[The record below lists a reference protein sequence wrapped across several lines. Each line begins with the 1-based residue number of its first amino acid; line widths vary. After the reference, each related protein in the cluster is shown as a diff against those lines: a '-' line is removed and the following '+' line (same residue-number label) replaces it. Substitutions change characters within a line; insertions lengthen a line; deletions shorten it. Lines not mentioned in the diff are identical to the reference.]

1 MKVKE
6 GERVFETMKRILDM
20 AGKYRRYITSGIVIS
35 LFHSLFSAMDLLAIL
50 YLSYHLNDLNIQKIG
65 NVTVIVLVGL
75 IGKIICKWKIT
86 EHISGSSYDIFYE
99 KRLEVG
105 KRLKKAPMGYFSEK
119 NLGEIQVAATT
130 NMNELESSAMSV
142 VENILGSLIYVAICT
157 CVLLVFS
164 WQIGLVTLLGLVI
177 GIFLLSVVQAK
188 AKQAMPL
195 RFEVQEEMTEK
206 TLEFIQ
212 GNMVMRLF
220 GVGEDSLKR
229 VQDAFHQKRKA
240 DIYLENAAIWPISF
254 YKYTFRIASCAVVLI
269 ASLLY
274 MQESMSFPIC
284 VMLMFAAFLVYSQMD
299 GLASNI
305 ALLRIVDTSLGRVEK
320 VLNIPEMSG
329 SMCVDNLS
337 NNHIELRNVS
347 FSYDNRTII
356 HEVSLFIPEKSVTAI
371 VGHSGSGKTTLCNL
385 IARFWDVQQGE
396 VLVGGHNV
404 KRISSEELMKKI
416 SIVFQN
422 VYLFQDTIENNIKF
436 GEPNA
441 SHEDVVDAAKKAC
454 CHEFIMQLANGYQT
468 IIGEGGST
476 LSGGEKQRI
485 SIARAILKDADTL
498 LRLYGKRIPNDMVKS
513 MLNAFIHSSKGA
525 KYEPEPYIG
534 DIRLL
539 LAKEQYFPV
548 RNLTEKAIQFWKDIC
563 IGNLQ
568 TMTILGNHFT
578 CIEDE
583 KNAAMVANL
592 ILKHI

>member
-1 MKVKE
+1 
-6 GERVFETMKRILDM
+6 M

-305 ALLRIVDTSLGRVEK
+305 ALLRIVDTSLGSVEK

-441 SHEDVVDAAKKAC
+441 SNEDVVDAAKKAC

-485 SIARAILKDADTL
+485 SIARAILKDAPIVILDEATSSVDLENQHALLTAINELTKGKTL
-498 LRLYGKRIPNDMVKS
+498 ITIAHRLETVRDADQIIVLDEGRIVQQGTHEALIQQDGIYRR
-513 MLNAFIHSSKGA
+513 FIEVRQMTSS
-525 KYEPEPYIG
+525 
-534 DIRLL
+534 
-539 LAKEQYFPV
+539 
-548 RNLTEKAIQFWKDIC
+548 WK
-563 IGNLQ
+563 L
-568 TMTILGNHFT
+568 
-578 CIEDE
+578 
-583 KNAAMVANL
+583 
-592 ILKHI
+592 

>member
-1 MKVKE
+1 
-6 GERVFETMKRILDM
+6 M

-485 SIARAILKDADTL
+485 SIARAILKDAPIVILDEATSSVDLENQHALLTAINELTKGKTL
-498 LRLYGKRIPNDMVKS
+498 ITIAHRLETVRDADQIIVLDEGRIVQQGTHEALIQQDGIYRR
-513 MLNAFIHSSKGA
+513 FIEVRQMTSS
-525 KYEPEPYIG
+525 
-534 DIRLL
+534 
-539 LAKEQYFPV
+539 
-548 RNLTEKAIQFWKDIC
+548 WK
-563 IGNLQ
+563 L
-568 TMTILGNHFT
+568 
-578 CIEDE
+578 
-583 KNAAMVANL
+583 
-592 ILKHI
+592 

>member
-404 KRISSEELMKKI
+404 ERISSEELMKKI

-485 SIARAILKDADTL
+485 SIARAILKDAPIVILDEATSSVDLENQHALLTAINELTKGKTL
-498 LRLYGKRIPNDMVKS
+498 ITIAHRLETVRDADQIIVLDEGRIVQQGTHEALIQQDGIYRR
-513 MLNAFIHSSKGA
+513 FIEVRQMTSS
-525 KYEPEPYIG
+525 
-534 DIRLL
+534 
-539 LAKEQYFPV
+539 
-548 RNLTEKAIQFWKDIC
+548 WK
-563 IGNLQ
+563 L
-568 TMTILGNHFT
+568 
-578 CIEDE
+578 
-583 KNAAMVANL
+583 
-592 ILKHI
+592 

>member
-1 MKVKE
+1 
-6 GERVFETMKRILDM
+6 
-20 AGKYRRYITSGIVIS
+20 
-35 LFHSLFSAMDLLAIL
+35 
-50 YLSYHLNDLNIQKIG
+50 
-65 NVTVIVLVGL
+65 
-75 IGKIICKWKIT
+75 
-86 EHISGSSYDIFYE
+86 
-99 KRLEVG
+99 
-105 KRLKKAPMGYFSEK
+105 MGYFSEK

-485 SIARAILKDADTL
+485 SIARAILKDAPIVILDEATSSVDLENQHALLTAINELTKGKTL
-498 LRLYGKRIPNDMVKS
+498 ITIAHRLETVRDADQIIVLDEGRIVQQGTHEALIQQDGIYRR
-513 MLNAFIHSSKGA
+513 FIEVRQMTSS
-525 KYEPEPYIG
+525 
-534 DIRLL
+534 
-539 LAKEQYFPV
+539 
-548 RNLTEKAIQFWKDIC
+548 WK
-563 IGNLQ
+563 L
-568 TMTILGNHFT
+568 
-578 CIEDE
+578 
-583 KNAAMVANL
+583 
-592 ILKHI
+592 

>member
-229 VQDAFHQKRKA
+229 VQDAFHQKRKV

-485 SIARAILKDADTL
+485 SIARAILKDAPIVILDEATSSVDLENQHALLTAINELTKGKTL
-498 LRLYGKRIPNDMVKS
+498 ITIAHRLETVRDADQIIVLDEGRIVQQGTHEALIQQDGIYRR
-513 MLNAFIHSSKGA
+513 FIEVRQMTSS
-525 KYEPEPYIG
+525 
-534 DIRLL
+534 
-539 LAKEQYFPV
+539 
-548 RNLTEKAIQFWKDIC
+548 WK
-563 IGNLQ
+563 L
-568 TMTILGNHFT
+568 
-578 CIEDE
+578 
-583 KNAAMVANL
+583 
-592 ILKHI
+592 

>member
-6 GERVFETMKRILDM
+6 GDRVFETMKRILDM

-485 SIARAILKDADTL
+485 SIARAILKDAPIVILDEATSSVDLENQHALLTAINELTKGKTL
-498 LRLYGKRIPNDMVKS
+498 ITIAHRLETVRDADQIIVLDEGRIVQQGTHEALIQQDGIYRR
-513 MLNAFIHSSKGA
+513 FIEVRQMTSS
-525 KYEPEPYIG
+525 
-534 DIRLL
+534 
-539 LAKEQYFPV
+539 
-548 RNLTEKAIQFWKDIC
+548 WK
-563 IGNLQ
+563 L
-568 TMTILGNHFT
+568 
-578 CIEDE
+578 
-583 KNAAMVANL
+583 
-592 ILKHI
+592 

>member
-320 VLNIPEMSG
+320 VLNITELSG

-485 SIARAILKDADTL
+485 SIARAILKDAPIVILDEATSSVDLENQHALLTAINELTKGKTL
-498 LRLYGKRIPNDMVKS
+498 ITIAHRLETVRDADQIIVLDEGRIVQQGTHEALIQQDGIYRR
-513 MLNAFIHSSKGA
+513 FIEVRQMTSS
-525 KYEPEPYIG
+525 
-534 DIRLL
+534 
-539 LAKEQYFPV
+539 
-548 RNLTEKAIQFWKDIC
+548 WK
-563 IGNLQ
+563 L
-568 TMTILGNHFT
+568 
-578 CIEDE
+578 
-583 KNAAMVANL
+583 
-592 ILKHI
+592 

>member
-284 VMLMFAAFLVYSQMD
+284 VMLMFAAFLVYSQID

-485 SIARAILKDADTL
+485 SIARAILKDAPIVILDEATSSVDLENQHALLTAINELTKGKTL
-498 LRLYGKRIPNDMVKS
+498 ITIAHRLETVRDADQIIVLDEGRIVQQGTHEALIQQDGIYRR
-513 MLNAFIHSSKGA
+513 FIEVRQMTSS
-525 KYEPEPYIG
+525 
-534 DIRLL
+534 
-539 LAKEQYFPV
+539 
-548 RNLTEKAIQFWKDIC
+548 WK
-563 IGNLQ
+563 L
-568 TMTILGNHFT
+568 
-578 CIEDE
+578 
-583 KNAAMVANL
+583 
-592 ILKHI
+592 

>member
-1 MKVKE
+1 MQECGKKTRRRLVKVKE

-485 SIARAILKDADTL
+485 SIARAILKDAPIVILDEATSSVDLENQHALLTAINELTKGKTL
-498 LRLYGKRIPNDMVKS
+498 ITIAHRLETVRDADQIIVLDEGRIVQQGTHEALIQQDGIYRR
-513 MLNAFIHSSKGA
+513 FIEVRQMTSS
-525 KYEPEPYIG
+525 
-534 DIRLL
+534 
-539 LAKEQYFPV
+539 
-548 RNLTEKAIQFWKDIC
+548 WK
-563 IGNLQ
+563 L
-568 TMTILGNHFT
+568 
-578 CIEDE
+578 
-583 KNAAMVANL
+583 
-592 ILKHI
+592 

>member
-105 KRLKKAPMGYFSEK
+105 KRLKKTPMGYFSEK

-485 SIARAILKDADTL
+485 SIARAILKDAPIVILDEATSSVDLENQHALLTAINELTKGKTL
-498 LRLYGKRIPNDMVKS
+498 ITIAHRLETVRDADQIIVLDEGRIVQQGTHEALIQQDGIYRR
-513 MLNAFIHSSKGA
+513 FIEVRQMTSS
-525 KYEPEPYIG
+525 
-534 DIRLL
+534 
-539 LAKEQYFPV
+539 
-548 RNLTEKAIQFWKDIC
+548 WK
-563 IGNLQ
+563 L
-568 TMTILGNHFT
+568 
-578 CIEDE
+578 
-583 KNAAMVANL
+583 
-592 ILKHI
+592 

>member
-347 FSYDNRTII
+347 FSYENRTII

-371 VGHSGSGKTTLCNL
+371 VGHSGSGKTKLCNL

-485 SIARAILKDADTL
+485 SIARAILKDAPIVILDEATSSVDLENQHALLTAINELTKGKTL
-498 LRLYGKRIPNDMVKS
+498 ITIAHRLETVRDADQIIVLDEGRIVQQGTHEALIQQDGIYRR
-513 MLNAFIHSSKGA
+513 FIEVRQMTSS
-525 KYEPEPYIG
+525 
-534 DIRLL
+534 
-539 LAKEQYFPV
+539 
-548 RNLTEKAIQFWKDIC
+548 WK
-563 IGNLQ
+563 L
-568 TMTILGNHFT
+568 
-578 CIEDE
+578 
-583 KNAAMVANL
+583 
-592 ILKHI
+592 

>member
-212 GNMVMRLF
+212 GTMVMRLF

-485 SIARAILKDADTL
+485 SIARAILKDAPIVILDEATSSVDLENQHALLTAINELTKGKTL
-498 LRLYGKRIPNDMVKS
+498 ITIAHRLETVRDADQIIVLDEGRIVQQGTHEALIQQDGIYRR
-513 MLNAFIHSSKGA
+513 FIEVRQMTSS
-525 KYEPEPYIG
+525 
-534 DIRLL
+534 
-539 LAKEQYFPV
+539 
-548 RNLTEKAIQFWKDIC
+548 WK
-563 IGNLQ
+563 L
-568 TMTILGNHFT
+568 
-578 CIEDE
+578 
-583 KNAAMVANL
+583 
-592 ILKHI
+592 

>member
-1 MKVKE
+1 
-6 GERVFETMKRILDM
+6 VFETMKRILDM

-485 SIARAILKDADTL
+485 SIARAILKDAPIVILDEATSSVDLENQHALLTAINELTKGKTL
-498 LRLYGKRIPNDMVKS
+498 ITIAHRLETVRDADQIIVLDEGRIVQQGTHEALIQQDGIYRR
-513 MLNAFIHSSKGA
+513 FIEVRQMTSS
-525 KYEPEPYIG
+525 
-534 DIRLL
+534 
-539 LAKEQYFPV
+539 
-548 RNLTEKAIQFWKDIC
+548 WK
-563 IGNLQ
+563 L
-568 TMTILGNHFT
+568 
-578 CIEDE
+578 
-583 KNAAMVANL
+583 
-592 ILKHI
+592 

>member
-164 WQIGLVTLLGLVI
+164 WQIGVVTLLGLVI

-485 SIARAILKDADTL
+485 SIARAILKDAPIVILDEATSSVDLENQHALLTAINELTKGKTL
-498 LRLYGKRIPNDMVKS
+498 ITIAHRLETVRDADQIIVLDEGRIVQQGTHEALIQQDGIYRR
-513 MLNAFIHSSKGA
+513 FIEVRQMTSS
-525 KYEPEPYIG
+525 
-534 DIRLL
+534 
-539 LAKEQYFPV
+539 
-548 RNLTEKAIQFWKDIC
+548 WK
-563 IGNLQ
+563 L
-568 TMTILGNHFT
+568 
-578 CIEDE
+578 
-583 KNAAMVANL
+583 
-592 ILKHI
+592 

>member
-1 MKVKE
+1 VKVKE

-485 SIARAILKDADTL
+485 SIARAILKDAPIVILDEATSSVDL
-498 LRLYGKRIPNDMVKS
+498 ENIPNGYICVYT
-513 MLNAFIHSSKGA
+513 LNIYAYWLSG
-525 KYEPEPYIG
+525 
-534 DIRLL
+534 
-539 LAKEQYFPV
+539 
-548 RNLTEKAIQFWKDIC
+548 RNTAQNHISGMRIIK
-563 IGNLQ
+563 
-568 TMTILGNHFT
+568 MILWSG
-578 CIEDE
+578 E
-583 KNAAMVANL
+583 
-592 ILKHI
+592 

>member
-142 VENILGSLIYVAICT
+142 VENILGSLIYVATCT

-274 MQESMSFPIC
+274 MQESM
-284 VMLMFAAFLVYSQMD
+284 
-299 GLASNI
+299 
-305 ALLRIVDTSLGRVEK
+305 
-320 VLNIPEMSG
+320 
-329 SMCVDNLS
+329 
-337 NNHIELRNVS
+337 
-347 FSYDNRTII
+347 
-356 HEVSLFIPEKSVTAI
+356 
-371 VGHSGSGKTTLCNL
+371 
-385 IARFWDVQQGE
+385 
-396 VLVGGHNV
+396 
-404 KRISSEELMKKI
+404 
-416 SIVFQN
+416 
-422 VYLFQDTIENNIKF
+422 
-436 GEPNA
+436 
-441 SHEDVVDAAKKAC
+441 
-454 CHEFIMQLANGYQT
+454 
-468 IIGEGGST
+468 
-476 LSGGEKQRI
+476 
-485 SIARAILKDADTL
+485 
-498 LRLYGKRIPNDMVKS
+498 
-513 MLNAFIHSSKGA
+513 
-525 KYEPEPYIG
+525 
-534 DIRLL
+534 
-539 LAKEQYFPV
+539 
-548 RNLTEKAIQFWKDIC
+548 
-563 IGNLQ
+563 
-568 TMTILGNHFT
+568 
-578 CIEDE
+578 
-583 KNAAMVANL
+583 
-592 ILKHI
+592 

>member
-284 VMLMFAAFLVYSQMD
+284 VMLMFSAFLVYSQMD

-485 SIARAILKDADTL
+485 SIARAILKDAPIVILDEATSSVDLENQHALLTAINELTKGKTL
-498 LRLYGKRIPNDMVKS
+498 ITIAHRLETVRDADQIIVLDEGRIVQQGTHEALIQQDGIYRR
-513 MLNAFIHSSKGA
+513 FIEVRQMTSS
-525 KYEPEPYIG
+525 
-534 DIRLL
+534 
-539 LAKEQYFPV
+539 
-548 RNLTEKAIQFWKDIC
+548 WK
-563 IGNLQ
+563 L
-568 TMTILGNHFT
+568 
-578 CIEDE
+578 
-583 KNAAMVANL
+583 
-592 ILKHI
+592 

>member
-441 SHEDVVDAAKKAC
+441 SHEDVEDAAKKAC

-485 SIARAILKDADTL
+485 SIARAILKDAPIVILDEATSSVDLENQHALLTAINELTKGKTL
-498 LRLYGKRIPNDMVKS
+498 ITIAHRLETVRDADQIIVLDEGRIVQQGTHEALIQQDGIYRR
-513 MLNAFIHSSKGA
+513 FIEVRQMTSS
-525 KYEPEPYIG
+525 
-534 DIRLL
+534 
-539 LAKEQYFPV
+539 
-548 RNLTEKAIQFWKDIC
+548 WK
-563 IGNLQ
+563 L
-568 TMTILGNHFT
+568 
-578 CIEDE
+578 
-583 KNAAMVANL
+583 
-592 ILKHI
+592 

>member
-157 CVLLVFS
+157 CVLVVFS

-485 SIARAILKDADTL
+485 SIARAILKDAPIVILDEATSSVDLENQHALLTAINELTKGKTL
-498 LRLYGKRIPNDMVKS
+498 ITIAHRLETVRDADQIIVLDEGRIVQQGTHEALIQQDGIYRR
-513 MLNAFIHSSKGA
+513 FIEVRQMTSS
-525 KYEPEPYIG
+525 
-534 DIRLL
+534 
-539 LAKEQYFPV
+539 
-548 RNLTEKAIQFWKDIC
+548 WK
-563 IGNLQ
+563 L
-568 TMTILGNHFT
+568 
-578 CIEDE
+578 
-583 KNAAMVANL
+583 
-592 ILKHI
+592 

>member
-347 FSYDNRTII
+347 FSYENRTII

-485 SIARAILKDADTL
+485 SIARAILKDAPIVILDEATSSVDLENQHALLTAINELTKGKTL
-498 LRLYGKRIPNDMVKS
+498 ITIAHRLETVRDADQIIVLDEGRIVQQGTHEALIQQDGIYRR
-513 MLNAFIHSSKGA
+513 FIEVRQMTSS
-525 KYEPEPYIG
+525 
-534 DIRLL
+534 
-539 LAKEQYFPV
+539 
-548 RNLTEKAIQFWKDIC
+548 WK
-563 IGNLQ
+563 L
-568 TMTILGNHFT
+568 
-578 CIEDE
+578 
-583 KNAAMVANL
+583 
-592 ILKHI
+592 

>member
-347 FSYDNRTII
+347 FSYGNRTII

-485 SIARAILKDADTL
+485 SIARAILKDAPIVILDEATSSVDLENQHALLTAINELTKGKTL
-498 LRLYGKRIPNDMVKS
+498 ITIAHRLETVRDADQIIVLDEGRIVQQGTHEALIQQDGIYRR
-513 MLNAFIHSSKGA
+513 FIEVRQMTSS
-525 KYEPEPYIG
+525 
-534 DIRLL
+534 
-539 LAKEQYFPV
+539 
-548 RNLTEKAIQFWKDIC
+548 WK
-563 IGNLQ
+563 L
-568 TMTILGNHFT
+568 
-578 CIEDE
+578 
-583 KNAAMVANL
+583 
-592 ILKHI
+592 

>member
-177 GIFLLSVVQAK
+177 GIFLLSGVQAK

-485 SIARAILKDADTL
+485 SIARAILKDAPIVILDEATSSVDLENQHALLTAINELTKGKTL
-498 LRLYGKRIPNDMVKS
+498 ITIAHRLETVRDADQIIVLDEGRIVQQGTHEALIQQDGIYRR
-513 MLNAFIHSSKGA
+513 FIEVRQMTSS
-525 KYEPEPYIG
+525 
-534 DIRLL
+534 
-539 LAKEQYFPV
+539 
-548 RNLTEKAIQFWKDIC
+548 WK
-563 IGNLQ
+563 L
-568 TMTILGNHFT
+568 
-578 CIEDE
+578 
-583 KNAAMVANL
+583 
-592 ILKHI
+592 

>member
-1 MKVKE
+1 M
-6 GERVFETMKRILDM
+6 FETMKRILDM

-35 LFHSLFSAMDLLAIL
+35 LFHSLFSAKDLLAIL

-485 SIARAILKDADTL
+485 SIARAILKDAPIVILDEATSSVDLENQHALLTAINELTKGKTL
-498 LRLYGKRIPNDMVKS
+498 ITIAHRLETVRDADQIIVLDEGRIVQQGTHEALIQQDGIYRR
-513 MLNAFIHSSKGA
+513 FIEVRQMTSS
-525 KYEPEPYIG
+525 
-534 DIRLL
+534 
-539 LAKEQYFPV
+539 
-548 RNLTEKAIQFWKDIC
+548 WK
-563 IGNLQ
+563 L
-568 TMTILGNHFT
+568 
-578 CIEDE
+578 
-583 KNAAMVANL
+583 
-592 ILKHI
+592 

>member
-441 SHEDVVDAAKKAC
+441 SHEDVVDAGKKAC

-485 SIARAILKDADTL
+485 SIARAILKDAPIVILDEATSSVDLENQHALLTAINELTKGKTL
-498 LRLYGKRIPNDMVKS
+498 ITIAHRLETVRDADQIIVLDEGRIVQQGTHEALIQQDGIYRR
-513 MLNAFIHSSKGA
+513 FIEVRQMTSS
-525 KYEPEPYIG
+525 
-534 DIRLL
+534 
-539 LAKEQYFPV
+539 
-548 RNLTEKAIQFWKDIC
+548 WK
-563 IGNLQ
+563 L
-568 TMTILGNHFT
+568 
-578 CIEDE
+578 
-583 KNAAMVANL
+583 
-592 ILKHI
+592 

>member
-385 IARFWDVQQGE
+385 IERFWDVQQGE

-485 SIARAILKDADTL
+485 SIARAILKDAPIVILDEATSSVDLENQHALLTAINELTKGKTL
-498 LRLYGKRIPNDMVKS
+498 ITIAHRLETVRDADQIIVLDEGRIVQQGTHEALIQQDGIYRR
-513 MLNAFIHSSKGA
+513 FIEVRQMTSS
-525 KYEPEPYIG
+525 
-534 DIRLL
+534 
-539 LAKEQYFPV
+539 
-548 RNLTEKAIQFWKDIC
+548 WK
-563 IGNLQ
+563 L
-568 TMTILGNHFT
+568 
-578 CIEDE
+578 
-583 KNAAMVANL
+583 
-592 ILKHI
+592 

>member
-485 SIARAILKDADTL
+485 SIARAILKDAPIVILDEATSSVDLENQHALLTAINELTKGKTL
-498 LRLYGKRIPNDMVKS
+498 ITIAHRLETVRDADQIIVLDEGRIVQQGTHEALIQQDGIYRR
-513 MLNAFIHSSKGA
+513 FIEVRQMISS
-525 KYEPEPYIG
+525 
-534 DIRLL
+534 
-539 LAKEQYFPV
+539 
-548 RNLTEKAIQFWKDIC
+548 WK
-563 IGNLQ
+563 L
-568 TMTILGNHFT
+568 
-578 CIEDE
+578 
-583 KNAAMVANL
+583 
-592 ILKHI
+592 

>member
-1 MKVKE
+1 
-6 GERVFETMKRILDM
+6 M

-284 VMLMFAAFLVYSQMD
+284 VMLMFAAFLVYSQID

-485 SIARAILKDADTL
+485 SIARAILKDAPIVILDEATSSVDLENQHALLTAINELTKGKTL
-498 LRLYGKRIPNDMVKS
+498 ITIAHRLETVRDADQIIVLDEGRIVQQGTHEALIQQDGIYRR
-513 MLNAFIHSSKGA
+513 FIEVRQMTSS
-525 KYEPEPYIG
+525 
-534 DIRLL
+534 
-539 LAKEQYFPV
+539 
-548 RNLTEKAIQFWKDIC
+548 WK
-563 IGNLQ
+563 L
-568 TMTILGNHFT
+568 
-578 CIEDE
+578 
-583 KNAAMVANL
+583 
-592 ILKHI
+592 

>member
-6 GERVFETMKRILDM
+6 VERVFETMKRILDM

-485 SIARAILKDADTL
+485 SIARAILKDAPIVILDEATSSVDLENQHALLTAINELTKGKTL
-498 LRLYGKRIPNDMVKS
+498 ITIAHRLETVRDADQIIVLDEGRIVQQGTHEALIQQDGIYRR
-513 MLNAFIHSSKGA
+513 FIEVRQMTSS
-525 KYEPEPYIG
+525 
-534 DIRLL
+534 
-539 LAKEQYFPV
+539 
-548 RNLTEKAIQFWKDIC
+548 WK
-563 IGNLQ
+563 L
-568 TMTILGNHFT
+568 
-578 CIEDE
+578 
-583 KNAAMVANL
+583 
-592 ILKHI
+592 

>member
-274 MQESMSFPIC
+274 IQESMSFPIC

-485 SIARAILKDADTL
+485 SIARAILKDAPIVILDEATSSVDLENQHALLTAINELTKGKTL
-498 LRLYGKRIPNDMVKS
+498 ITIAHRLETVRDADQIIVLDEGRIVQQGTHEALIQQDGIYRR
-513 MLNAFIHSSKGA
+513 FIEVRQMTSS
-525 KYEPEPYIG
+525 
-534 DIRLL
+534 
-539 LAKEQYFPV
+539 
-548 RNLTEKAIQFWKDIC
+548 WK
-563 IGNLQ
+563 L
-568 TMTILGNHFT
+568 
-578 CIEDE
+578 
-583 KNAAMVANL
+583 
-592 ILKHI
+592 

>member
-20 AGKYRRYITSGIVIS
+20 AGKYRRNITSGIVIS

-485 SIARAILKDADTL
+485 SIARAILKDAPIVILDEATSSVDLENQHALLTAINELTKGKTL
-498 LRLYGKRIPNDMVKS
+498 ITIAHRLETVRDADQIIVLDEGRIVQQGTHEALIQQDGIYRR
-513 MLNAFIHSSKGA
+513 FIEVRQMTSS
-525 KYEPEPYIG
+525 
-534 DIRLL
+534 
-539 LAKEQYFPV
+539 
-548 RNLTEKAIQFWKDIC
+548 WK
-563 IGNLQ
+563 L
-568 TMTILGNHFT
+568 
-578 CIEDE
+578 
-583 KNAAMVANL
+583 
-592 ILKHI
+592 

>member
-485 SIARAILKDADTL
+485 SIARAILKDAPIVILDEATSSVDLENQHALLTAINELTKGKTL
-498 LRLYGKRIPNDMVKS
+498 ITIAHRLETVRDADQIIVLDEGRIVQQGTHEALIQQDGIYRR
-513 MLNAFIHSSKGA
+513 FIEVRQMTSS
-525 KYEPEPYIG
+525 
-534 DIRLL
+534 
-539 LAKEQYFPV
+539 
-548 RNLTEKAIQFWKDIC
+548 WK
-563 IGNLQ
+563 L
-568 TMTILGNHFT
+568 
-578 CIEDE
+578 
-583 KNAAMVANL
+583 
-592 ILKHI
+592 

>member
-329 SMCVDNLS
+329 SICVDNLS

-485 SIARAILKDADTL
+485 SIARAILKDAPIVILDEATSSVDLENQHALLTAINELTKGKTL
-498 LRLYGKRIPNDMVKS
+498 ITIAHRLETVRDADQIIVLDEGRIVQQGTHEALIQQDGIYRR
-513 MLNAFIHSSKGA
+513 FIEVRQMTSS
-525 KYEPEPYIG
+525 
-534 DIRLL
+534 
-539 LAKEQYFPV
+539 
-548 RNLTEKAIQFWKDIC
+548 WK
-563 IGNLQ
+563 L
-568 TMTILGNHFT
+568 
-578 CIEDE
+578 
-583 KNAAMVANL
+583 
-592 ILKHI
+592 

>member
-485 SIARAILKDADTL
+485 SIARAILKDAPIVILDEATSSVDLENQHALLTAINELTKEKTL
-498 LRLYGKRIPNDMVKS
+498 ITIAHRLETVRDADQIIVLDEGRIVQQGTHEALIQQDGIYRR
-513 MLNAFIHSSKGA
+513 FIEVRQMTSS
-525 KYEPEPYIG
+525 
-534 DIRLL
+534 
-539 LAKEQYFPV
+539 
-548 RNLTEKAIQFWKDIC
+548 WK
-563 IGNLQ
+563 L
-568 TMTILGNHFT
+568 
-578 CIEDE
+578 
-583 KNAAMVANL
+583 
-592 ILKHI
+592 

>member
-1 MKVKE
+1 M
-6 GERVFETMKRILDM
+6 FETMKRILDM

-485 SIARAILKDADTL
+485 SIARAILKDAPIVILDEATSSVDLENQHALLTAINELTKGKTL
-498 LRLYGKRIPNDMVKS
+498 ITIAHRLETVRDADQIIVLDEGRIVQQGTHEALIQQDGIYRR
-513 MLNAFIHSSKGA
+513 FIEVRQMTSS
-525 KYEPEPYIG
+525 
-534 DIRLL
+534 
-539 LAKEQYFPV
+539 
-548 RNLTEKAIQFWKDIC
+548 WK
-563 IGNLQ
+563 L
-568 TMTILGNHFT
+568 
-578 CIEDE
+578 
-583 KNAAMVANL
+583 
-592 ILKHI
+592 

>member
-50 YLSYHLNDLNIQKIG
+50 YLSYHLNDLNIKKIG

-371 VGHSGSGKTTLCNL
+371 VGHSGSGKTTLCNF

-396 VLVGGHNV
+396 VLVCGHNV

-485 SIARAILKDADTL
+485 SIARAILKDAPIVILDEATSSVDLENQHALLTAINELTKGKTL
-498 LRLYGKRIPNDMVKS
+498 ITIAHRLETVRDADQIIVLDEGRIVQQGTHEALIQQDGIYRR
-513 MLNAFIHSSKGA
+513 FIEVRQMTSS
-525 KYEPEPYIG
+525 
-534 DIRLL
+534 
-539 LAKEQYFPV
+539 
-548 RNLTEKAIQFWKDIC
+548 
-563 IGNLQ
+563 
-568 TMTILGNHFT
+568 
-578 CIEDE
+578 
-583 KNAAMVANL
+583 
-592 ILKHI
+592 LKL

>member
-1 MKVKE
+1 
-6 GERVFETMKRILDM
+6 
-20 AGKYRRYITSGIVIS
+20 
-35 LFHSLFSAMDLLAIL
+35 
-50 YLSYHLNDLNIQKIG
+50 
-65 NVTVIVLVGL
+65 
-75 IGKIICKWKIT
+75 
-86 EHISGSSYDIFYE
+86 
-99 KRLEVG
+99 
-105 KRLKKAPMGYFSEK
+105 
-119 NLGEIQVAATT
+119 
-130 NMNELESSAMSV
+130 
-142 VENILGSLIYVAICT
+142 
-157 CVLLVFS
+157 
-164 WQIGLVTLLGLVI
+164 
-177 GIFLLSVVQAK
+177 
-188 AKQAMPL
+188 
-195 RFEVQEEMTEK
+195 
-206 TLEFIQ
+206 
-212 GNMVMRLF
+212 
-220 GVGEDSLKR
+220 
-229 VQDAFHQKRKA
+229 
-240 DIYLENAAIWPISF
+240 
-254 YKYTFRIASCAVVLI
+254 
-269 ASLLY
+269 
-274 MQESMSFPIC
+274 MSFPIC

-485 SIARAILKDADTL
+485 SIARAILKDAPIVILDEATSSVDLENQHALLTAINELTKGKTL
-498 LRLYGKRIPNDMVKS
+498 ITIAHRLETVRDADQIIVLDEGRIVQQGTHEALIQQDGIYRR
-513 MLNAFIHSSKGA
+513 FIEVRQMTSS
-525 KYEPEPYIG
+525 
-534 DIRLL
+534 
-539 LAKEQYFPV
+539 
-548 RNLTEKAIQFWKDIC
+548 WK
-563 IGNLQ
+563 L
-568 TMTILGNHFT
+568 
-578 CIEDE
+578 
-583 KNAAMVANL
+583 
-592 ILKHI
+592 

>member
-50 YLSYHLNDLNIQKIG
+50 YLSYHLNDLNIKKIG

-371 VGHSGSGKTTLCNL
+371 VGHSGSGKTTLCNF

-396 VLVGGHNV
+396 VLVCGHNV

-485 SIARAILKDADTL
+485 SIARAILKDAPIVILDEATSSVDLENQHALLTAINELTKGKTL
-498 LRLYGKRIPNDMVKS
+498 ITIAHRLETVRDADQIIVLDEGRIVQQGTHEALIQQDGIYRR
-513 MLNAFIHSSKGA
+513 FIEVRQMTSS
-525 KYEPEPYIG
+525 
-534 DIRLL
+534 
-539 LAKEQYFPV
+539 
-548 RNLTEKAIQFWKDIC
+548 WK
-563 IGNLQ
+563 L
-568 TMTILGNHFT
+568 
-578 CIEDE
+578 
-583 KNAAMVANL
+583 
-592 ILKHI
+592 